1 MKRILHIVLL
11 IVSIGLFAFVIS
23 SSSKKIDQPFP
34 GYLTFENGV
43 VGAFYVSEW
52 SGPKEGLTYH
62 QLAPENPI
70 NTSTFTLRDFVLT
83 CVLPAVS
90 GLIFVLLGLSIFY
103 YLPGVPGRWPLLLF
117 HLLAGNYLILCPDF
131 HLVHQFSYLL
141 ILCFVFIPATVI
153 HFALLFPEEQQ
164 FASKNRWVYA
174 ISYLISFL
182 IAIPYIA
189 FFHQSQIWMKVE
201 YVAFCYMIFSYFF
214 WLVRL
219 ARTIQKPQLEFNRII
234 ARYIL
239 LGQIAAFAIPL
250 IAGVLIFLG
259 SFSFPLNLAA
269 PLAVLFPLSLF
280 MGVILGRLRQSQMQ
294 LVLVEK
300 SAALGNL
307 LSGLAHEINNP
318 MTFIYSSMEPL
329 RESLNILK
337 SKPVDE
343 EGQTALQDI
352 SQLIEVMEEGAT
364 RAKNIMDSF
373 RYFSYSSQTERKEA
387 DLHEIIDQ
395 SIRLLEPRWK
405 GRIEFAKHYG
415 KLPPFKCFVTEI
427 GQVLINIL
435 ANACYAIAEKGT
447 IEVSTRADPQGIEI
461 SIADTGVGMSK
472 ETLAKIFDP
481 FYTTREQGQGSG
493 LGLAITLEIIKKHGG
508 TINVKSE
515 PSQGTCFI
523 IHLPYV

>member
-1 MKRILHIVLL
+1 MKRILPILLLL
-11 IVSIGLFAFVIS
+11 ISIGLFVTVIQS
-23 SSSKKIDQPFP
+23 TSQKIDQPFP

-52 SGPKEGLTYH
+52 SGPKQGLTYH
-62 QLAPENPI
+62 QIAPENPTI
-70 NTSTFTLRDFVLT
+70 TSIFTLRDYVLI

-90 GLIFVLLGLSIFY
+90 GLFFVLLGLSIFY
-103 YLPGVPGRWPLLLF
+103 YLPGVLGRYPLLWF

-131 HLVHQFSYLL
+131 HIGHQFSYLL
-141 ILCFVFIPATVI
+141 IMCFIFIPASVI

-164 FASKNRWVYA
+164 FAKKNRWIYSL
-174 ISYLISFL
+174 SYLLSFA
-182 IAIPYIA
+182 IAIPYIG
-189 FFHQSQIWMKVE
+189 FFNQPMVWMKIE
-201 YVAFCYMIFSYFF
+201 YIAFCYLIFSYFF

-219 ARTIQKPQLEFNRII
+219 IRTIQKPQLEFNRII

-239 LGQIAAFAIPL
+239 LGQIIAFAIPL
-250 IAGVLIFLG
+250 IVGVSIFLG

-269 PLAVLFPLSLF
+269 PFAMLFPISLF

-294 LVLVEK
+294 LVQVEK

-307 LSGLAHEINNP
+307 LAGLAHEINNP
-318 MTFIYSSMEPL
+318 MTFIYSAMEPL
-329 RESLNILK
+329 KESLNILK
-337 SKPVDE
+337 SSPSE
-343 EGQTALQDI
+343 EKSKTALADI
-352 SQLIEVMEEGAT
+352 NQLIEVMEEGAT
-364 RAKNIMDSF
+364 RAKNIIESF
-373 RYFSYSSQTERKEA
+373 RYFSSSAQMERKEA
-387 DLHEIIDQ
+387 DLHEIMDQ

-405 GRIEFAKHYG
+405 GRIEFVKHYD
-415 KLPPFKCFVTEI
+415 KLPLFKCFVTEI
-427 GQVLINIL
+427 GQVFINIL
-435 ANACYAIAEKGT
+435 ANACYAIPKDGK
-447 IEVSTRADPQGIEI
+447 IEITTHADISGVEI
-461 SIADTGVGMSK
+461 SITDNGVGISK

-523 IHLPYV
+523 IKLPYV